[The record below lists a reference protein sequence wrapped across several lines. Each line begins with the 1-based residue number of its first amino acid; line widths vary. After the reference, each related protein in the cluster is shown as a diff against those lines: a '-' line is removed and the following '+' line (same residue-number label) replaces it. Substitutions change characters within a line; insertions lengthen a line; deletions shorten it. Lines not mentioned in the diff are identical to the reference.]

1 MPEIITPGSGASFDS
16 IPALPPDPEEGD
28 VTVEIVVPEDS
39 DTVELS
45 GQTDPEPQNYGPAQ
59 FRDRFK
65 FDIQNGMFDGRL
77 RFNASV
83 TRSRGA
89 DVVAYAER
97 QGVEIQITQT
107 AGVGSP
113 SAALFA
119 LQFQDANPNNTNAS
133 SQVEGRIGFNRMAAQ
148 NLNLLASL

>member
-16 IPALPPDPEEGD
+16 TPPPPAQPEGE
-28 VTVEIVVPEDS
+28 VTVEITEPENG

-45 GQTDPEPQNYGPAQ
+45 NETDPGPATYQPPQ
-59 FRDRFK
+59 FSDRFK
-65 FDIQNGMFDGRL
+65 FDIQNGIFDAHL
-77 RFNASV
+77 RFNAAV

-89 DVVAYAER
+89 DVAAYSER
-97 QGVEIQITQT
+97 QAVETQITQA
-107 AGVGSP
+107 AGSGSP

-119 LQFQDANPNNTNAS
+119 LQYQDANPNSDSAS
-133 SQVEGRIGFNRMAAQ
+133 SQVEDRVEFSRMAAQ

>member
-16 IPALPPDPEEGD
+16 TPPPPAEPEGE
-28 VTVEIVVPEDS
+28 VTVEITEPEDG

-45 GQTDPEPQNYGPAQ
+45 NETDPGPATYQPPQ
-59 FRDRFK
+59 FSDRFK
-65 FDIQNGMFDGRL
+65 FDIQSGMFDAHL
-77 RFNASV
+77 RFNAAV

-97 QGVEIQITQT
+97 QTVEIQVTQT
-107 AGVGSP
+107 AGRGSP

-119 LQFQDANPNNTNAS
+119 LQFQDANPNSDRAS
-133 SQVEGRIGFNRMAAQ
+133 TQIEGRLEFNRMAAQ
-148 NLNLLASL
+148 NLNLLAFL